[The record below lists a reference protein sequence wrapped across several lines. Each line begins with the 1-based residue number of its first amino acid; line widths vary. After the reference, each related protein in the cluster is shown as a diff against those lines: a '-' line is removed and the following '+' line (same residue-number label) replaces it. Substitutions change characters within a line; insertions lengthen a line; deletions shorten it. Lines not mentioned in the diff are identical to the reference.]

1 MLNAILSIRPEQKK
15 HPKRIRSAH
24 LASTSASRRCRIWD
38 FACGFSSSSPMASR
52 SAFIVLSV
60 EGKYPYLVHNNEPAY
75 LCIILIEIDISHGPE
90 NSVPLPDANAAI
102 FVLSPERA
110 PCVGKERCRDKR
122 YWCVMR
128 HTTGLLCRTRK
139 AAEILCGLTRESRNV
154 LSPLDAHDASDGARR
169 IYVERSFIPG
179 EQSYIPTQKSV
190 FRSCF
195 WILKIVRR
203 ITM

>member
-52 SAFIVLSV
+52 SAVTVLSV
-60 EGKYPYLVHNNEPAY
+60 EGRYPYLVLNNEPAY
-75 LCIILIEIDISHGPE
+75 LCIILIKMDISHGPE
-90 NSVPLPDANAAI
+90 NSVPLPDANAAA

-110 PCVGKERCRDKR
+110 PCVWEKSDVAINAIGASCATPRVFCAAR
-122 YWCVMR
+122 
-128 HTTGLLCRTRK
+128 GK

-154 LSPLDAHDASDGARR
+154 LFSS
-169 IYVERSFIPG
+169 
-179 EQSYIPTQKSV
+179 
-190 FRSCF
+190 
-195 WILKIVRR
+195 
-203 ITM
+203 